1 MSSMKQGGA
10 CGVTAGCCEGEKLS
24 VIGDICMNFCLIR
37 SLNTQPHNLFV
48 THSAKE
54 GTTNSHQDKREFSNN
69 SDDSNGSTKK
79 RRKGVVANYYGVGS
93 NEKGKEETVSSSP
106 SSPSSI
112 PLQDS
117 MNQRNISSD
126 RFDSTHTSLSLVSSI
141 MIYYSY
147 E

>member
-1 MSSMKQGGA
+1 MVVKVRSLASLA
-10 CGVTAGCCEGEKLS
+10 TF
-24 VIGDICMNFCLIR
+24 CMNFCLIR
-37 SLNTQPHNLFV
+37 SLNTQPHSLFVV

-54 GTTNSHQDKREFSNN
+54 DTTNSHQDKRDFSNN

-79 RRKGVVANYYGVGS
+79 RRKGVVANYYGVDS
-93 NEKGKEETVSSSP
+93 NEKGKEETVSSSS

-117 MNQRNISSD
+117 TNQRNRSSD

>member
-1 MSSMKQGGA
+1 M
-10 CGVTAGCCEGEKLS
+10 
-24 VIGDICMNFCLIR
+24 
-37 SLNTQPHNLFV
+37 
-48 THSAKE
+48 
-54 GTTNSHQDKREFSNN
+54 
-69 SDDSNGSTKK
+69 
-79 RRKGVVANYYGVGS
+79 VANYYGVGS

-112 PLQDS
+112 PPLQDLT
-117 MNQRNISSD
+117 NQQNRSSD